1 MAVYTTKMTRGGKK
15 IIKLNCFKGVSM
27 ETNDFVYDYFDNH
40 IHTGDFIIYSNEG
53 HVNDSCVDHIDTEN
67 SLVFLEG
74 NKNNGIDSKEVVSLT
89 AFENGI
95 YHDMGY

>member
-1 MAVYTTKMTRGGKK
+1 
-15 IIKLNCFKGVSM
+15 M

-40 IHTGDFIIYSNEG
+40 THVGDFVMYSKDG
-53 HVNDSCVDHIDTEN
+53 HVADDCVYKIDTQN
-67 SLVFLEG
+67 NLVFLESD
-74 NKNNGIDSKEVVSLT
+74 KNNGIKSKEVVSLT